1 MNWFASPTPRTLLG
15 KTGLGEEGFHKAKK
29 HALSTRVRCS
39 LSIQFYACLGAAR
52 DLRASEEAGGRGGG
66 AESAPVS
73 GSRTAAGSWG
83 LEDPSRHQSFFS
95 KQLQV
100 SAARQILCLKPGT
113 AALPFHRWPSWTG
126 DSLRQSRGPP
136 RRVPRTAP
144 LTVLTLMPCCW
155 VVRVSLDSSRSKT
168 SQ

>member
-1 MNWFASPTPRTLLG
+1 MVCFPHPENTIWKNG
-15 KTGLGEEGFHKAKK
+15 VG
-29 HALSTRVRCS
+29 
-39 LSIQFYACLGAAR
+39 
-52 DLRASEEAGGRGGG
+52 GGRLPQSQEARLKHPSEVQPIHSILRLSGSCEGPKSFRGSRGPGEGG

-83 LEDPSRHQSFFS
+83 VEDPSRHQSFFS